1 MTAPQGIARAGE
13 PPPPEYVEAEQAL
26 LRRWPETK
34 LEPSLDRIGKLV
46 DLLGNPQTNYPVL
59 QLTGTNGKSS
69 TARMVDA
76 LLRSMGLRTGR
87 FTSPHLQS
95 MTERI
100 SIDGEQLSFED
111 FTRLYAEVSPYADV
125 VDRSSAHPLSFFELM
140 TGMAYA
146 AFADAPVD
154 AAVFEVGMGGSWDA
168 TSVVDAQVAVVTPIA
183 VDHEQYLGNTPEL
196 IAREKAGIIKPGAM
210 AVLAEQTPEASQ
222 VLLERVVEVG
232 ATLAR
237 EGVDFAVSSRVPALG
252 GQSLVL
258 QGLGREYDQVFL
270 PLFGEHQARNAA
282 LALAAVEGFAG
293 GVDLDPDVVREGF
306 ADVTSPGRLEV
317 ARRSPAIV
325 LDAAH
330 NPAGARAA
338 VAAVQEA
345 FSFSPLIGVLG
356 VMADK
361 DVAGI
366 LDAFEPIFAEV
377 VCTQAGTVRALPAG
391 ELGDMAAG
399 VFGSDRVHVRRRL
412 DDAIDLAVTLA
423 EQGGESGEAI
433 GSGGVLV
440 TGSVITVGEVRGLLG
455 GTT

>member
-1 MTAPQGIARAGE
+1 MTAPQRTARAGE

-26 LRRWPETK
+26 LRRWPETR
-34 LEPSLDRIGKLV
+34 LEPSLERIGKLV

-59 QLTGTNGKSS
+59 QITGTNGKSS
-69 TARMVDA
+69 TARMIDA

-100 SIDGEQLSFED
+100 SIDGDQLSFED
-111 FTRLYAEVSPYADV
+111 FARLYAEVSPYADV

-154 AAVFEVGMGGSWDA
+154 AAVLEVGMGGSWDA
-168 TSVVDAQVAVVTPIA
+168 TSVVDAQVAVVTPVA
-183 VDHEQYLGNTPEL
+183 VDHEQYLGDTPEL
-196 IAREKAGIIKPGAM
+196 IATEKAGIIKPGAM
-210 AVLAEQTPEASQ
+210 AVLAEQTPEASR
-222 VLLERVVEVG
+222 VLVERVVEVG

-237 EGVDFAVSSRVPALG
+237 EGVDFGVSSRVPALG

-258 QGLGREYDQVFL
+258 QGLGREYDEVFL

-293 GVDLDPDVVREGF
+293 GVDLDPDVIREGF

-330 NPAGARAA
+330 NPAGARSA

-361 DVAGI
+361 DAPGSWTRSSRSSPRWCAPRPRPVALCPPASSVTWPPGSSGPT
-366 LDAFEPIFAEV
+366 E
-377 VCTQAGTVRALPAG
+377 CTSADGLTTRSTWPSLWQSRAGSPARRSARAASL
-391 ELGDMAAG
+391 
-399 VFGSDRVHVRRRL
+399 
-412 DDAIDLAVTLA
+412 
-423 EQGGESGEAI
+423 
-433 GSGGVLV
+433 
-440 TGSVITVGEVRGLLG
+440 
-455 GTT
+455 

>member
-1 MTAPQGIARAGE
+1 MTAPGGIARAAE
-13 PPPPEYVEAEQAL
+13 PPPPEYIEAEQAL

-46 DLLGNPQTNYPVL
+46 DLLGNPQTTYPVL
-59 QLTGTNGKSS
+59 QVTGTNGKSS
-69 TARMVDA
+69 TARMIDA

-100 SIDGEQLSFED
+100 SVDGDPLSYED
-111 FTRLYAEVSPYADV
+111 FTRLFAEVSPYAGI
-125 VDRSSAHPLSFFELM
+125 VDRSSAHPLSFFELV

-154 AAVFEVGMGGSWDA
+154 AAVIEVGMGGTWDA
-168 TSVVDAQVAVVTPIA
+168 TSVVAAQVGVVTPIA
-183 VDHEQYLGNTPEL
+183 VDHERYLGDSPEL
-196 IAREKAGIIKPGAM
+196 IAREKAGIIRAGST
-210 AVLAEQTPEASQ
+210 AVLAEQLPEAAQ
-222 VLLERVVEVG
+222 VLLERVAEVG
-232 ATLAR
+232 ASVAR
-237 EGVDFAVSSRVPALG
+237 EGVEFGVASRVPALG
-252 GQSLVL
+252 GQ
-258 QGLGREYDQVFL
+258 GLLLKGLEREYDDIFL

-282 LALAAVEGFAG
+282 LALAAVEAFAG
-293 GVDLDPDVVREGF
+293 GVDLDPDVVREAF

-317 ARRSPAIV
+317 VRRSPAIV

-330 NPAGARAA
+330 NPAGARA
-338 VAAVQEA
+338 VVEAVQEA
-345 FSFSPLIGVLG
+345 FSFSPLVGVLG

-361 DVAGI
+361 DVAGM
-366 LDAFEPIFAEV
+366 LDAFEPILADV
-377 VCTQAGTVRALPAG
+377 VCTQPLTDRALAAD
-391 ELGDMAAG
+391 ELGEMAAG

-440 TGSVITVGEVRGLLG
+440 SGSVVTVGEVRRLLG
-455 GTT
+455 GAR

>member
-1 MTAPQGIARAGE
+1 MTAPEGIARASS
-13 PPPPEYVEAEQAL
+13 PPPEYVEVERAL
-26 LRRWPETK
+26 LRRWPESK

-69 TARMVDA
+69 TARMIDA

-111 FTRLYAEVSPYADV
+111 FVRLYAEVSPYADV
-125 VDRSSAHPLSFFELM
+125 VDRSSVHPLSFFELV

-154 AAVFEVGMGGSWDA
+154 AAVVEVGMGGSWDA

-183 VDHEQYLGNTPEL
+183 VDHEQYLGDTPEL
-196 IAREKAGIIKPGAM
+196 IASEKAGIIKTGAM
-210 AVLAEQTPEASQ
+210 VVLAEQTPEAAQ
-222 VLLERVVEVG
+222 VLLQRVAEVG
-232 ATLAR
+232 ATAAR
-237 EGVDFAVSSRVPALG
+237 EGMEFGVSARVPALG
-252 GQSLVL
+252 GQSLAL
-258 QGLGREYDQVFL
+258 QGLSREYDEVFL

-293 GVDLDPDVVREGF
+293 GVDLDPGVVREGF

-345 FSFSPLIGVLG
+345 FSFSPLVGVLG

-366 LDAFEPIFAEV
+366 LDAFEPVLAEV
-377 VCTQAGTVRALPAG
+377 VCTQPSTARALPAG

-412 DDAIDLAVTLA
+412 DDALDLAVTLA

-440 TGSVITVGEVRGLLG
+440 TGSVVTVGEVRGLLG
-455 GTT
+455 GTP